1 MKNFRDYWE
10 DREDLREEDIDL
22 TSTTKY
28 YISTDLGK
36 VYYKEIPK
44 NVHKTTEEVG
54 AYTGTPVG
62 ACWMKYDGKLCKL
75 YNTENNLQVIR
86 IDYE

>member
-10 DREDLREEDIDL
+10 DREDLREEDVDL
-22 TSTTKY
+22 TSTNKY